1 MCGGSHE
8 GSLPAGTIEITIL
21 PDGRV
26 KIDTGNFA
34 GASHASA
41 QAAIPA
47 IAAALGVTIEAARK
61 RVAQALSTAEHTT
74 KTRNVL

>member
-1 MCGGSHE
+1 MHGE
-8 GSLPAGTIEITIL
+8 ALAAGTLEITIL

-26 KIDTGNFA
+26 KIDTGSFA

-47 IAAALGVTIEAARK
+47 IAAALGVTIASARK
-61 RVAQALSTAEHTT
+61 RIASAWSEAEQRAHAHTH
-74 KTRNVL
+74 NG